1 MSTSLG
7 RRLRLG
13 AGLVLLTY
21 LATHLSNHALGLI
34 SLGAME
40 AGRAWFLLLW
50 RNPLATAALYSALV
64 THLLLGLWALYR
76 RRHLRMPA
84 WEATQL
90 VLGLAIPPLLASHI
104 VGTRVAHSFFDVT
117 DSYTRVVLALWHQA
131 PENGVR
137 QAILLVIAWAHGCMG
152 LHFWLRLRPGYRRV
166 AGGLFAVGLLV
177 PVLALLG
184 FVQAGREIDLLAREP
199 GWTEAVVR
207 ATGARS
213 AAEREALEH
222 IRFRILTGFGAALG
236 LVLAARAARQLYE
249 RRRAI
254 RITYPGDRIVTVPQ
268 GLTVLE
274 ASRRAGIPHA
284 SVCGGRGRCSTC
296 RVRIVGGLSSLPPA
310 SAAELRVLQRVGAP
324 PNVRLACQLRPTAD
338 VSVVPVLPATA
349 GPSEAATQTDHRG
362 GREQELAVLFAD
374 IRGFTW
380 IAEHKL
386 PYDVVFILNRYF
398 EAVGAA
404 ISGAGGIAN
413 QFTGD
418 GVMALFGV
426 EAGPEEGC
434 RQALVAAGEIVASLT
449 GLNRQ
454 LGEELPAP
462 LRVGIGIHVG
472 PAIVG
477 RMGYGPG
484 VSLTAVG
491 DTVHV
496 ASRLEQLTKEYG
508 CTLVVSEQVA
518 LRAGLDPAPFPRHEL
533 TVRNRAGVLA
543 VHVIDDVGRLA
554 ATGRAP
560 RQPLMPSRGAST

>member
-64 THLLLGLWALYR
+64 IHLLLGLWALYR

-152 LHFWLRLRPGYRRV
+152 LHFWLRLRPRYRRV
-166 AGGLFAVGLLV
+166 AGGLFAVGLLL

-184 FVQAGREIDLLAREP
+184 FVQAGREIDRLAREP

-560 RQPLMPSRGAST
+560 REPLMPSRGAST